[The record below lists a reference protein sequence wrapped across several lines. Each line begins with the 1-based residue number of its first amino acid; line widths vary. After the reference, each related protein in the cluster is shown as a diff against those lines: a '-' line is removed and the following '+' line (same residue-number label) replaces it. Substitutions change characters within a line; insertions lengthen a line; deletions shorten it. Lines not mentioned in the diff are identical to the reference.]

1 MTSSADAG
9 PEAGGFPAT
18 LEIEYPDRELDRLTT
33 FFRPIAFIPIG
44 IVLALLSGPTSM
56 GGPERGAAD
65 ADPAVILV
73 FGSGGLLFLP
83 TALMLIFRRKYPRW
97 WFDWNLEL
105 TRFTYRCLAY
115 LALLRDEYP
124 STDEEQA
131 VYLDLWYPDVG
142 TELNRWM
149 PLVKWL
155 LALPHYILLGVLWLA
170 AVLCVIAAWLAIL
183 LTGRYPRGLFDFVS
197 GVSRW
202 TLRVWAY
209 AFLLTTD
216 RYPPFSLASEPGTA

>member
-1 MTSSADAG
+1 MSTSAGAG
-9 PEAGGFPAT
+9 PNAGGFPAA

-33 FFRPIAFIPIG
+33 FFRPLFFIPIG

-56 GGPERGAAD
+56 GGPPRGGGD
-65 ADPAVILV
+65 SDPVVILTL
-73 FGSGGLLFLP
+73 GAGGLLSLP
-83 TALMLIFRRKYPRW
+83 TALMLVFRRKYPRW

-105 TRFTYRCLAY
+105 SGFTTRCMAY

-124 STDEEQA
+124 STDEKQA
-131 VYLDLWYPDVG
+131 VHLELWYPDAAV
-142 TELNRWM
+142 ELSRWL

-155 LALPHYILLGVLWLA
+155 LAIPHYFVLFFLWLA
-170 AVLCVIAAWLAIL
+170 AGLSVIVAWFAIL
-183 LTGRYPRGLFDFVS
+183 FTGRYPRGLFDFVT
-197 GVSRW
+197 GVFRW

-216 RYPPFSLASEPGTA
+216 RCPPFSLAREA